1 MDFTINKIPKI
12 ISIEGNIGAGKTT
25 FVRELKKRYKD
36 RNDVIFITEPVD
48 IWESVKDKDNKNIL
62 ERFYED
68 NKKYAFPFQIMAY
81 VTRLN
86 LITKTISENPDCK
99 LIITE
104 RSLDADKNVFAKML
118 YDDGCIDDINYNIY
132 LQFYN
137 SYKTKYNTDG
147 VIFLNADASV
157 CSDRINKRNRTG
169 EDGVPLEY
177 LQKCE
182 QYHINWLY
190 SQYNILNIN
199 ATFDAT
205 YNERLIDDVGIEWL
219 NMSCNFINSL
229 LDKVNVADPRIRHI

>member
-25 FVRELKKRYKD
+25 FVRELKKLYKD
-36 RNDVIFITEPVD
+36 RNDVIFLTEPVD

-132 LQFYN
+132 LQYYN

-157 CSDRINKRNRTG
+157 CSDRINKRNRSG
-169 EDGVPLEY
+169 EQGVPLEY

-182 QYHINWLY
+182 QYHTNWLY

-199 ATFDAT
+199 ASFDAT
-205 YNERLIDDVGIEWL
+205 YDDSINDIGIDWL
-219 NMSCNFINSL
+219 NMSTNFINSVL
-229 LDKVNVADPRIRHI
+229 KTI